1 MRKEL
6 SFHNH
11 EEKVFLGILHK
22 CKRTARTTMNKIRE
36 NKVITIFLLMTSI
49 TIYNVWYK
57 DILLT

>member
-22 CKRTARTTMNKIRE
+22 CKRTAKTTMNKIRE
-36 NKVITIFLLMTSI
+36 NKVITIFFTNDFNNYLQCL
-49 TIYNVWYK
+49 V
-57 DILLT
+57 